1 LKNFHIKKHQR
12 FFGETI
18 ENTKVLVHR
27 GKKELRKILLKKG
40 FDDMNKTLKI
50 LLILISTTIILT
62 GITYASV
69 KIYEKI
75 KGQATMTLIFTGEI
89 GDTDT
94 NNIWISTFQLAWNE
108 FKENVVGK
116 NIEFEDESSKIAN
129 ELNKNI
135 FTKEMLSENSYYIS
149 VEKTSPELR
158 EKLLKDINEKFGIK
172 DNSILNEVNFDT
184 IGNSYTIYSLLVKNF
199 EFITPFDKLEKSKFG
214 NYDELVEYFGINNAS
229 DETMANNVEVL
240 FYNRK
245 NDFAVKLNTKQND
258 EIILY
263 RTDNNSSF
271 DNLYKEIIEKN
282 KVFNGK
288 RNFTKDDELKIP
300 YIKVNTIINYDELCG
315 KFIKGTNGMYIA
327 NALQNVKFNLNEKGG
342 NLISES
348 AIKSEYNLENE
359 NSRYFYFTDNFI
371 IFLKEKNEENPYFS
385 LRVNDLNVLQSN

>member
-1 LKNFHIKKHQR
+1 
-12 FFGETI
+12 
-18 ENTKVLVHR
+18 
-27 GKKELRKILLKKG
+27 
-40 FDDMNKTLKI
+40 MNKTLKI
-50 LLILISTTIILT
+50 LLILVSTTIILT

-75 KGQATMTLIFTGEI
+75 KGQATMTPIFTGEI

>member
-1 LKNFHIKKHQR
+1 
-12 FFGETI
+12 
-18 ENTKVLVHR
+18 
-27 GKKELRKILLKKG
+27 
-40 FDDMNKTLKI
+40 
-50 LLILISTTIILT
+50 
-62 GITYASV
+62 
-69 KIYEKI
+69 
-75 KGQATMTLIFTGEI
+75 
-89 GDTDT
+89 
-94 NNIWISTFQLAWNE
+94 
-108 FKENVVGK
+108 
-116 NIEFEDESSKIAN
+116 
-129 ELNKNI
+129 
-135 FTKEMLSENSYYIS
+135 
-149 VEKTSPELR
+149 
-158 EKLLKDINEKFGIK
+158 
-172 DNSILNEVNFDT
+172 
-184 IGNSYTIYSLLVKNF
+184 
-199 EFITPFDKLEKSKFG
+199 
-214 NYDELVEYFGINNAS
+214 
-229 DETMANNVEVL
+229 MANNVEVL

-300 YIKVNTIINYDELCG
+300 YINVNTIINYDELCG